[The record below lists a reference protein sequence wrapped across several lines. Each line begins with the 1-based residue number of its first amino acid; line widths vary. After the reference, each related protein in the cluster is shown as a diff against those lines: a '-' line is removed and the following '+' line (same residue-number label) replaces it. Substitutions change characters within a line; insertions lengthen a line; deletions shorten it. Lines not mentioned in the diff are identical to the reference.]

1 MNTTYRPVIS
11 SLRWTLVWITMIST
25 LSIALSCGD
34 QGFDP
39 KSLVNSYR
47 LLNIKADP
55 PTINLFQTSRLT
67 AFDFHP
73 TDLIAETSRPE
84 ITYEW
89 RLCPFSA
96 GSLVTY
102 KCFVDEIALESDQ
115 PTVSIEPLTLLEK
128 LSDLNPT
135 LADSMGQP
143 QDQMMGLEGLKKLDI
158 YIKFKATPKGEPQ
171 FEAVKTL
178 TLNLDS
184 TLETNQNPKLLGI
197 RRTPDFPTYVVGA
210 EIELEALIEDGSAET
225 YLDEPAPTLNM
236 LINQGLT
243 AEGGGDVS
251 SLEDSTEQ
259 ATPQEVTEELIFAW
273 LVTAGKVTPPIVL
286 SVDPVST
293 FTAPD
298 EPGLHRIYLTVRD
311 GRGGV
316 DTAMTEFEVI
326 DAPAQ

>member
-1 MNTTYRPVIS
+1 MNAMPRPSIS
-11 SLRWTLVWITMIST
+11 SLRWVLVWITLIST
-25 LSIALSCGD
+25 SSITSSCGD

-55 PTINLFQTSRLT
+55 PTINVFQTSQLT

-89 RLCPFSA
+89 RLCLFSA

-102 KCFVDEIALESDQ
+102 KCFVEEIILESDQ
-115 PTVSIEPLTLLEK
+115 PTVSIEPLSLLET
-128 LSDLNPT
+128 LSELDLNLTEP
-135 LADSMGQP
+135 MGDTQG
-143 QDQMMGLEGLKKLDI
+143 QMMDLGGLKKLDV
-158 YIKFKATPKGEPQ
+158 YIKFKATPKGEAE

-178 TLNLDS
+178 TINLDP
-184 TLETNQNPKLLGI
+184 TLETNQNPKLRGI
-197 RRTPDFPTYVVGA
+197 RRTPDFPSYVVGA
-210 EIELEALIEDGSAET
+210 EIELEALIEEGSAET
-225 YLDEPAPTLNM
+225 YLEVPTPSLNT

-243 AEGGGDVS
+243 PDGGDFS
-251 SLEDSTEQ
+251 SSEDAPEQ
-259 ATPQEVTEELIFAW
+259 TAPQEVTEELIFAW
-273 LVTAGKVTPPIVL
+273 LVTGGEVTPPIVL
-286 SVDPVST
+286 SADPIST

-326 DAPAQ
+326 DTPDR